1 MSVAG
6 DNGRGTKEATQQ
18 PLILY
23 RCDVRCEVEMRNSAG
38 GAKADEWVSCGCG
51 SGTGGFEVGNGKG
64 ILKVAPD
71 KRGCDGIR

>member
-1 MSVAG
+1 
-6 DNGRGTKEATQQ
+6 
-18 PLILY
+18 
-23 RCDVRCEVEMRNSAG
+23 MRNSAG

-51 SGTGGFEVGNGKG
+51 SGTGGFEVGNGIG